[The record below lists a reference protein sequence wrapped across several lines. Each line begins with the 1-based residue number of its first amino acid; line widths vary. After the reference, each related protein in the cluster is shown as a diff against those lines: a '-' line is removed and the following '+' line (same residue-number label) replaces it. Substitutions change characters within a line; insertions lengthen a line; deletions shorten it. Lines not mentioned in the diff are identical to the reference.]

1 MLSAFLFLSRLPPS
15 IYLLQCV
22 SGAFPIAPHYSL
34 YGLRWP
40 CCVPSTQ
47 IFGVC
52 LGLWF
57 GVPTSVDVA

>member
-1 MLSAFLFLSRLPPS
+1 MLSAFLFLSRLPTS

-22 SGAFPIAPHYSL
+22 SGAFPIAPHYSMDCT
-34 YGLRWP
+34 GP